1 MGLSA
6 EAATASMS
14 TQDEVIEAY
23 EQGRND
29 VYHYMLRLGLDP
41 ARAQEIS
48 QEVFLRLF
56 LALQRGQEIRNKR
69 AWLFRVAHNL
79 GIDSRREGKRWQV
92 LDDTLAA
99 SLHDRRPGP
108 DAGLIAGERT
118 DAVKQALDSLSP
130 QQRQCLHLRAEG
142 LRYREI
148 AEAIGIG
155 VSTVGEFLNRAV
167 TRLRKAANE

>member
-1 MGLSA
+1 MGSVK
-6 EAATASMS
+6 AATASMS
-14 TQDEVIEAY
+14 TQDEVIDAY
-23 EQGRND
+23 EQGRTD

-41 ARAQEIS
+41 ARAQEVS

-56 LALQRGQEIRNKR
+56 VALRRGEEIRNKR
-69 AWLFRVAHNL
+69 AWVFRVAHNL
-79 GIDSRREGKRWQV
+79 GIDARREGKRWQV
-92 LDDTLAA
+92 LDDALAA

-108 DAGLIAGERT
+108 DAGLMASERT
-118 DAVKQALDSLSP
+118 DAVKQALASLSP

-148 AEAIGIG
+148 AETIG
-155 VSTVGEFLNRAV
+155 VGISTVGEFLNRAV